1 MPEAWAEEE
10 ESADRR
16 APGTMEPGV
25 RQGRVVSNA
34 SEGSEELLDL
44 IVQVHKPVSE
54 NHGPML
60 WNSAVFR
67 LQAY

>member
-1 MPEAWAEEE
+1 M
-10 ESADRR
+10 D
-16 APGTMEPGV
+16 PGV

-54 NHGPML
+54 NHGLML